1 MSGGTE
7 TRLRLFQKF
16 IAKDAGGMDQDGGR
30 RNGEKQLDADSGGR
44 AKQTWQGDYGLQERE
59 ESQDGTQ
66 ILAVATK

>member
-1 MSGGTE
+1 MV
-7 TRLRLFQKF
+7 
-16 IAKDAGGMDQDGGR
+16 DQDGGR
-30 RNGEKQLDADSGGR
+30 SNGEKQLDADSGGR